1 MAVVLEQQVRRVPG
15 QGTKGLSS
23 VHERGRRERRC
34 ARRDPAVVDHAALGT
49 AAVGRP
55 LRVDLRL
62 VEGGLRVELL
72 REVPLARVEVGQVE
86 LRCNPDSQAAP
97 PGWTPCARLPWLTG
111 ARKRT
116 QCGRTASQRARQ
128 GWHGRRRCSL
138 ARRTHA
144 LSGTIERRA
153 WRELWLCVAPC
164 KLRQKQKGVNHGP
177 FAQKAPQRPPVARS
191 HCAGST
197 NGGTSWL
204 ASAGVHY
211 AVCTLCRC
219 TRPERAKAPT

>member
-1 MAVVLEQQVRRVPG
+1 MNAAGGSGGAHGVIQ
-15 QGTKGLSS
+15 
-23 VHERGRRERRC
+23 RC
-34 ARRDPAVVDHAALGT
+34 PLGT

-153 WRELWLCVAPC
+153 WRDALALRAPC

-177 FAQKAPQRPPVARS
+177 FARNRSGPPLHGRIALEAPTAEPPGLQAQACTMLCA
-191 HCAGST
+191 HCAGAR
-197 NGGTSWL
+197 G
-204 ASAGVHY
+204 
-211 AVCTLCRC
+211 R
-219 TRPERAKAPT
+219 RAKAPT

>member
-1 MAVVLEQQVRRVPG
+1 M
-15 QGTKGLSS
+15 
-23 VHERGRRERRC
+23 
-34 ARRDPAVVDHAALGT
+34 
-49 AAVGRP
+49 
-55 LRVDLRL
+55 
-62 VEGGLRVELL
+62 ELL

-116 QCGRTASQRARQ
+116 QCGRTASQRVRQ

-153 WRELWLCVAPC
+153 WRARPC
-164 KLRQKQKGVNHGP
+164 PRSLQLRQKQKGVNHGP

-219 TRPERAKAPT
+219 TRPEGQSPDLTSNTHREVQLTRSAAHTRAAGQRLRRAADPTAVPGRRAAAGAHDVWHGRVRATSTWLRGAA

>member
-1 MAVVLEQQVRRVPG
+1 M
-15 QGTKGLSS
+15 K
-23 VHERGRRERRC
+23 
-34 ARRDPAVVDHAALGT
+34 
-49 AAVGRP
+49 
-55 LRVDLRL
+55 
-62 VEGGLRVELL
+62 LL
-72 REVPLARVEVGQVE
+72 WEVPLARVGQVE

-153 WRELWLCVAPC
+153 WRDAHCARSLQ
-164 KLRQKQKGVNHGP
+164 LRQKQKGVNHGP
-177 FAQKAPQRPPVARS
+177 FAGNHRSGRPVARA

-204 ASAGVHY
+204 ASAGVQC

-219 TRPERAKAPT
+219 TRPEGQSPDLTSSTHREVQLTRSAAHARAAGRRLRRAADPTAVPGRGGGGGRA

>member
-1 MAVVLEQQVRRVPG
+1 M
-15 QGTKGLSS
+15 K
-23 VHERGRRERRC
+23 
-34 ARRDPAVVDHAALGT
+34 
-49 AAVGRP
+49 
-55 LRVDLRL
+55 
-62 VEGGLRVELL
+62 LL
-72 REVPLARVEVGQVE
+72 WEVPLARVGQVE

-153 WRELWLCVAPC
+153 AARSLQ
-164 KLRQKQKGVNHGP
+164 LRQKKGVNHGP
-177 FAQKAPQRPPVARS
+177 FANHRSGAPRCTVALRWKHQRR
-191 HCAGST
+191 
-197 NGGTSWL
+197 NLL
-204 ASAGVHY
+204 ACKRRR
-211 AVCTLCRC
+211 AVCCVHSVP
-219 TRPERAKAPT
+219 RPEGQSPDLTSSTHREVQLTRSAAHARAAGQRLRRAADPSAVPGRRAAAGAHDVWHGASGRGAPG